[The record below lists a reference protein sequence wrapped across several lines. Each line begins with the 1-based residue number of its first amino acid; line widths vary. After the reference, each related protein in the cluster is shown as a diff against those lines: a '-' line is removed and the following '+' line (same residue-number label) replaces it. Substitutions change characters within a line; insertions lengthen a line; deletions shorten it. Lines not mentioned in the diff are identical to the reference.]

1 MSLWNP
7 YTFGIGGAPALLGA
21 APPALRIMGGTA
33 TPEQLAAARMVFSR
47 FCALARTS
55 PVPNPTEIGSLPDGS
70 RYQIVVVGPSSVM
83 NLWPARGEGGPF
95 LSGVGIPVLAPSD
108 PPGGYLRYLFVLSH
122 HGGQWHV
129 TTPKAFYG
137 GRGLWASKED
147 SRYYLTYVPRGA
159 EDDNLYWPAH
169 DAEVQ
174 QRPQYPAGTVAGP
187 GGIAYETGA
196 RPVGSADPS
205 QGGMVAVSGG
215 FVQPT
220 VSSYVLIGPGIYL
233 AGYADRD
240 AIKETP
246 LVAAQQTTGYVPVDP
261 VLPPNIS
268 KPFTPFDVSMLRSGA
283 RMATPLIDM
292 RYKLLDQEPY
302 HLISAYAITHEISI
316 NTTGAQPIVSINTV
330 GKEVIDDGL
339 KDRIYTVTREVG
351 LEVQSITQHSQNVNG
366 LTMATRAI
374 GVWCRRTDK
383 YRVHRPFKAQ
393 GTVFTGY
400 GWKDDL
406 VNLWVEITG
415 GVEFEQATEQNTD
428 LGLYWKV
435 KTAGT
440 GVGFVSILR
449 GSQIHADCDFTND
462 TSSVP
467 QSYES
472 GGLFYDYTAS
482 MPDPPVGSVGSY
494 DPPLVGRPAELMGTS
509 QVKSANRQRM
519 HTPWGH
525 VDLLDSDYTIELTA
539 ASGTIVRRSVRY
551 IDVVLGVI
559 VFGEARTSV
568 RNATD
573 LNYIELETKQF
584 LTVWHRDEFILT
596 VAEGTS
602 VGTIPRR
609 QILTF
614 GVEGA
619 PIDYRRDQLNQ
630 SLSGTFDAP
639 YFLEVL
645 KIVGGVPGE
654 RISFGVAG
662 QTDVNW
668 SAELL
673 QKDTQTYR
681 TTLEQE
687 AYGSLDTIA
696 PYTAQEYTVESALD
710 PQSGGGVVFVKKGA
724 VLHGAWAIAPG
735 GVRTPLSAHLAG
747 RKGNPYSP
755 GAIVEA
761 VVSV

>member
-7 YTFGIGGAPALLGA
+7 FTFGVGGDNALLGA
-21 APPALRIMGGTA
+21 APAALRVYGQA
-33 TPEQLAAARMVFSR
+33 TDEQIVAARAVFHR
-47 FCALARTS
+47 FCAASRLSSAQ
-55 PVPNPTEIGSLPDGS
+55 NPTQAGRMQDGS
-70 RYQIVVVGPSSVM
+70 AFRIVTVGRQTIM
-83 NLWPARGEGGPF
+83 EFWPEGTGGGGSF
-95 LSGVGIPVLAPSD
+95 TGVGIPVLVPSD
-108 PPGGYLRYLFVLSH
+108 PPGGTMRYLFVLSYQD
-122 HGGQWHV
+122 GRWHV
-129 TTPKAFYG
+129 TTPKAFFG
-137 GRGLWASKED
+137 GRGLWASKEN

-159 EDDNLYWPAH
+159 EDANLYWPAH

-187 GGIAYETGA
+187 GGIAYEVGA
-196 RPVGSADPS
+196 RPIGSAEPS
-205 QGGMVAVSGG
+205 QGGMVAMSGG

-220 VSSYVLIGPGIYL
+220 VSSYVLIGPGIYF
-233 AGYADRD
+233 ADYADQS

-246 LVAAQQTTGYVPVDP
+246 FVSAQKTKSYLPVEP
-261 VLPPNIS
+261 ALPPNIS

-316 NTTGAQPIVSINTV
+316 NTTGVQPIVSVNAV

-339 KDRIYTVTREVG
+339 KDRIYTITKAVEIEVR
-351 LEVQSITQHSQNVNG
+351 SITQHSQNVNG
-366 LTMATRAI
+366 IAMATRAI
-374 GVWCRRTDK
+374 GVWCRRTDRYK
-383 YRVHRPFKAQ
+383 AHRPFKAQ

-400 GWKDDL
+400 GWKDEL

-472 GGLFYDYTAS
+472 AGLFYDYTAS
-482 MPDPPVGSVGSY
+482 MPDPPVGSIGSY
-494 DPPLVGRPAELMGTS
+494 DPPLVGRPADLTGTS
-509 QVKSANRQRM
+509 QVKSAHRQRM

-525 VDLLDSDYTIELTA
+525 VDLLDSDYTIALTA

-568 RNATD
+568 RNADD
-573 LNYIELETKQF
+573 LNYIELETKHF

-619 PIDYRRDQLNQ
+619 PIDYRHDQLNQ
-630 SLSGTFDAP
+630 SVSGAFDAP
-639 YFLEVL
+639 YFLEVSRL
-645 KIVGGVPGE
+645 GE

-681 TTLEQE
+681 TTLEE
-687 AYGSLDTIA
+687 VAYGSLDTIA
-696 PYTAQEYTVESALD
+696 PYTASEYTVESALD
-710 PQSGGGVVFVKKGA
+710 PQSGGGVVFVKKGV

-735 GVRTPLSAHLAG
+735 GARTPLSAHLAG